1 MSEDIRNKISL
12 RYATS
17 EDIESI
23 AALEPLI
30 FIDPWSEEMIRG
42 DIEAKIT
49 KYLVAELD
57 EKIIGY
63 LGYWLVIDECSIN
76 NVGVLPEYRKQGI
89 GSIIL
94 EKVLKET
101 ETLGAKTWVLEVRAG
116 NDPAISLYE
125 KYGFSR
131 AGLRKRYYENG
142 EDAITMIRYNKDIT
156 VLAIESSCDETAA
169 AVVRNGREVLSNI
182 ISSQISIHTEY
193 GGVVPEIAS
202 RHHLTNINGVID
214 KALKEANTTLDDID
228 LIAVTNGPGL
238 IGALVIGVSAAKG
251 LSFATG
257 KPIIGVNHMY
267 GHISSNFISYPEL
280 EPPFVCLVV
289 SGGHTSLVR
298 MESYTK
304 ATLIGSTRDDAAG
317 EAFDKVARVIGL
329 GYPGGPKIENAA
341 KDGNPDA
348 VYFKRVYL
356 EKGSFDFSFSGI
368 KTAVLNYVNSERQ
381 KGNSPRTEDVA
392 LAFQDAVVEVLVEK
406 AIDAVKSL
414 GESKLVIAGGVSA
427 NGRLRAEFEKR
438 CAEEKIELFL
448 PEKILCTDN
457 AAMIGSAAYYK
468 YLEEGAGDLSLD
480 AYADIDW

>member
-193 GGVVPEIAS
+193 GGVVPEIA
-202 RHHLTNINGVID
+202 
-214 KALKEANTTLDDID
+214 
-228 LIAVTNGPGL
+228 
-238 IGALVIGVSAAKG
+238 
-251 LSFATG
+251 
-257 KPIIGVNHMY
+257 
-267 GHISSNFISYPEL
+267 
-280 EPPFVCLVV
+280 
-289 SGGHTSLVR
+289 
-298 MESYTK
+298 
-304 ATLIGSTRDDAAG
+304 
-317 EAFDKVARVIGL
+317 
-329 GYPGGPKIENAA
+329 
-341 KDGNPDA
+341 
-348 VYFKRVYL
+348 
-356 EKGSFDFSFSGI
+356 
-368 KTAVLNYVNSERQ
+368 
-381 KGNSPRTEDVA
+381 
-392 LAFQDAVVEVLVEK
+392 
-406 AIDAVKSL
+406 
-414 GESKLVIAGGVSA
+414 
-427 NGRLRAEFEKR
+427 
-438 CAEEKIELFL
+438 
-448 PEKILCTDN
+448 
-457 AAMIGSAAYYK
+457 
-468 YLEEGAGDLSLD
+468 
-480 AYADIDW
+480 